1 MPTNP
6 PINTRMALLGALV
19 ETTSGTA
26 NVPTVALPNSQIF
39 DIVCEPDGLYEGG
52 EVRPDGNH
60 GGSAKRNKTVQKG
73 KLTFKMRLRHL
84 DGLYTLLRG
93 CGFVISGDD
102 DEIAKPSW
110 VNFAVRETLTFRVWQ
125 GGTYKQIYGANGTC
139 KIAPEGPGQAVIAE
153 FEYMGLWAAP
163 GDQAMP
169 SDPTLTTAAF
179 RAAGMTI
186 SVGGGSIPQ
195 IDGWELD
202 MGQEVAPRQDITADS
217 ALHRFQVEDG
227 SPKLTIAPEYRL
239 VAHYDHYGLLL
250 AGTQQAVSFV
260 LTDGTNTLT
269 IAAAAAQR
277 ISGGDGSREKKRT
290 VPTELELQKDSSGDD
305 LTLTYSVPA

>member
-6 PINTRMALLGALV
+6 PLNSRMALLGALA

-26 NVPTVALPNSQIF
+26 NVPTAALANSQLF
-39 DIVCEPDGLYEGG
+39 DITAEPDGLYDGG

-73 KLTFKMRLRHL
+73 KVSFKMRLRHG
-84 DGLYTLLRG
+84 DGLYTLLQG
-93 CGFVISGDD
+93 CGFVISGASS
-102 DEIAKPSW
+102 EIAKPSW
-110 VNFAVRETLTFRVWQ
+110 VDMSARKTLTLRVWQ
-125 GGTYKQIYGANGTC
+125 GGMYKQIHGANGTC
-139 KIAPEGPGQAVIAE
+139 KISPEGPGQSVMAE
-153 FEYMGLWAAP
+153 FEFMGIWDAP

-169 SDPTLTTAAF
+169 SDPTLTTTAF
-179 RAAGMTI
+179 RAAGMTV

-202 MGQEVAPRQDITADS
+202 MGQEVAPRQDITTAS

-227 SPKLTIAPEYRL
+227 SPKLTIAPEARL
-239 VAHYDHYGLLL
+239 VAHFDHYGKLL
-250 AGTQQAVSFV
+250 AGTQEAISFV

-277 ISGGDGSREKKRT
+277 ISGGDAAREKKRT
-290 VPTELELQKDSSGDD
+290 VPTEFELQKDSSGDD
-305 LTLTYSVPA
+305 LTLTLST